1 MSNGYHKK
9 AGVEER
15 KTYESGRAIWGSN
28 VDNGAFL
35 LGKGRACTTWSANGW
50 NIRRTTRLIGLC
62 RLAAPSPAMIRT
74 TRLDSEVD
82 ILNRLGRRLASA
94 VAFSLPLGEADGLEV
109 DGELEYEQSDELPA
123 VSEETLYLAAGML
136 IDEDML
142 GDEAEAVQ
150 TSPWQR
156 QGRWRR

>member
-1 MSNGYHKK
+1 
-9 AGVEER
+9 
-15 KTYESGRAIWGSN
+15 
-28 VDNGAFL
+28 
-35 LGKGRACTTWSANGW
+35 
-50 NIRRTTRLIGLC
+50 
-62 RLAAPSPAMIRT
+62 MIRMRKIKT
-74 TRLDSEVD
+74 QRWNALS
-82 ILNRLGRRLASA
+82 RLGRRLASA

-142 GDEAEAVQ
+142 GGEAEAVR

-156 QGRWRR
+156 QGRWEALTRRDRG

>member
-1 MSNGYHKK
+1 M
-9 AGVEER
+9 R
-15 KTYESGRAIWGSN
+15 KIKTQR
-28 VDNGAFL
+28 
-35 LGKGRACTTWSANGW
+35 W
-50 NIRRTTRLIGLC
+50 NAL
-62 RLAAPSPAMIRT
+62 S
-74 TRLDSEVD
+74 
-82 ILNRLGRRLASA
+82 RLGRRLASA

-142 GDEAEAVQ
+142 GGEAEAVR

-156 QGRWRR
+156 QGRWEALTRRDRG